1 VTRRDTP
8 LDAARI
14 LQRLFQT
21 GVSYTV
27 IGGLAVQAHGHTR
40 TTQDVDLVPA
50 PDAENLARL
59 ASALVDLGVRPAGGG
74 ARLSTDALARQ
85 LGTEPVVSLDTD
97 AGGVDVHLRPP
108 GAAPYAQLQ
117 ARALV
122 IEVAGVTVAIAG
134 LDDLIAMKRASG
146 RPIDR
151 GDVIA
156 LTQPERDSPPNLDTP
171 VVRFMPDGC
180 PDDPGGR

>member
-1 VTRRDTP
+1 MTRRETP

-14 LQRLFQT
+14 LQELGEHR
-21 GVSYTV
+21 VEYTL

-40 TTQDVDLVPA
+40 TTQDVDIVPD
-50 PDAENLARL
+50 PEPGNLERL
-59 ASALVDLGVRPAGGG
+59 AGALQALAARPAGDRGRDEQRRFTG
-74 ARLSTDALARQ
+74 SFAPDGVTA
-85 LGTEPVVSLDTD
+85 LDTE

-108 GAAPYAQLQ
+108 GAAPYQHLRR
-117 ARALV
+117 RALV
-122 IEVAGVTVAIAG
+122 VEVAGTTVAVAG

-156 LTQPERDSPPNLDTP
+156 LTTPERE
-171 VVRFMPDGC
+171 
-180 PDDPGGR
+180 